1 MGPDGS
7 RRGSGA
13 AARLAAGSWLGAG
26 PGSWACGWALAGWA
40 PGCAARWYSA
50 TTGAV

>member
-7 RRGSGA
+7 RRGSGE
-13 AARLAAGSWLGAG
+13 GAPG
-26 PGSWACGWALAGWA
+26 WVPGSWTLAGWA
-40 PGCAARWYSA
+40 PGWAARWYSA

>member
-1 MGPDGS
+1 MDPGGS
-7 RRGSGA
+7 RRGSGDGPPGWPP
-13 AARLAAGSWLGAG
+13 GSCV
-26 PGSWACGWALAGWA
+26 PGSWAFGSWALAGWA